1 MYQEKIRSRQ
11 DYSTTN
17 NNHNNKSFDFNCYVW
32 DNPIHNRKDEM
43 TIKTNQKFKIKYTK
57 QDGEEVRRFGIIT
70 DECRGLGNRQKDN
83 RPFLHYYDLD
93 KKGYRYA
100 TNWEIL

>member
-1 MYQEKIRSRQ
+1 MMAKKLDVSPLLQMIVV
-11 DYSTTN
+11 D
-17 NNHNNKSFDFNCYVW
+17 
-32 DNPIHNRKDEM
+32 
-43 TIKTNQKFKIKYTK
+43 
-57 QDGEEVRRFGIIT
+57 
-70 DECRGLGNRQKDN
+70 LNRQKDN

>member
-1 MYQEKIRSRQ
+1 MNKRYWHVK
-11 DYSTTN
+11 YTT
-17 NNHNNKSFDFNCYVW
+17 NNHNNSLDFNCYVW
-32 DNPIHNRKDEM
+32 DNPTHNRKDEM
-43 TIKTNQKFKIKYTK
+43 TLNQRFKIKYTK
-57 QDGEEVRRFGIIT
+57 NDGEEVRRFGIVN
-70 DECRGLGNRQKDN
+70 DDCRGLGNRQKDN

>member
-1 MYQEKIRSRQ
+1 MTES
-11 DYSTTN
+11 
-17 NNHNNKSFDFNCYVW
+17 NK
-32 DNPIHNRKDEM
+32 
-43 TIKTNQKFKIKYTK
+43 KFKIKYTK

-70 DECRGLGNRQKDN
+70 DECRGEGKRLTDN

-100 TNWEIL
+100 TNWEILWDISFMHFTLRYIS